1 MLNRIV
7 TLAATAGMAA
17 SLVSAPASA
26 QRSQVEVVV
35 YGDDPCPRAA
45 EDEIVVCKR
54 LGEEERFRIPQEF
67 RRTAE
72 RVENQSWAAR
82 VRYLEQNNETGLPQ
96 CTAVG
101 PAAGQGCLQKE
112 IDEAV
117 AKRKQLEADETAPE

>member
-1 MLNRIV
+1 MLRHIA
-7 TLAATAGMAA
+7 TIAAAGAVAA
-17 SLVSAPASA
+17 AMSAAPAAA

-35 YGDDPCPRAA
+35 YGTDPCPRAA

-82 VRYLEQNNETGLPQ
+82 VRYLEQNNNSGLPQ

-101 PAAGQGCLQKE
+101 PAAGQGCLQQE
-112 IDEAV
+112 IDQAV
-117 AKRKQLEADETAPE
+117 RKREQIDADETAPE